1 VIGVMASRFRHPYRT
16 DIWVPFAEAIDF
28 SQIGVRGYYAP
39 ARLRP
44 GVTPAQAEASLRE
57 QCARINAEYPLANAA
72 TGAAVLPLQEIW
84 VADLKPKL
92 LAITVAAAFV
102 LLIAGANISSLL
114 LARHFEREGETSI
127 RMALGASRRVLVR
140 ESLAQSFALA
150 AIGTLIGIAL
160 AIWMIDPLVALS
172 PLGSDASGGV
182 LREFDV
188 PIKVNP
194 AVLAF
199 SAGAAM
205 VLALSFG
212 LLPALRNSRA
222 EIGTA
227 LKGIGRN
234 GMVDLGTRRW
244 LRLIV
249 VSEVAVAVVLLVSTA
264 LLIRSFSNLVGENWG
279 YSIENRLVMDVT
291 FTDRLRPEHNDRVY
305 YVEQALEKLRALP
318 GVSSAYATTPH
329 QMFPAF
335 SLAALTPEG
344 TTPPEPRG
352 YYLSYHR
359 MVFPGYF
366 RDSGTPIVRGRA
378 IDETDRAEGRFVAVV
393 SEGFAKRMW
402 PDKDPIGKTIK
413 RGRATSARPPF
424 EVVGVAAD
432 RKAIIDRDDGDVIGQ
447 WYLPYVQNPN
457 YLGDTITFVLEA
469 AIAPESLESPARAA
483 LAGVDPGIAA
493 SNFNTLERLV
503 DGSYANDRF
512 AVLLI
517 GMFGALGLLLAAVG
531 LYGLLSFQVVRR
543 TREIG
548 VRTALGASTRDIIAM
563 VLREGGVL
571 LLVGLVVGFAASLAL
586 TRLLQAQLH
595 SVSATDPTAY
605 LAAAAALG
613 LVTAIACW
621 LPARK
626 AAKVDPM
633 VALRAE

>member
-1 VIGVMASRFRHPYRT
+1 
-16 DIWVPFAEAIDF
+16 
-28 SQIGVRGYYAP
+28 
-39 ARLRP
+39 
-44 GVTPAQAEASLRE
+44 
-57 QCARINAEYPLANAA
+57 
-72 TGAAVLPLQEIW
+72 
-84 VADLKPKL
+84 
-92 LAITVAAAFV
+92 
-102 LLIAGANISSLL
+102 
-114 LARHFEREGETSI
+114 
-127 RMALGASRRVLVR
+127 
-140 ESLAQSFALA
+140 
-150 AIGTLIGIAL
+150 
-160 AIWMIDPLVALS
+160 
-172 PLGSDASGGV
+172 
-182 LREFDV
+182 
-188 PIKVNP
+188 
-194 AVLAF
+194 
-199 SAGAAM
+199 
-205 VLALSFG
+205 
-212 LLPALRNSRA
+212 
-222 EIGTA
+222 
-227 LKGIGRN
+227 
-234 GMVDLGTRRW
+234 
-244 LRLIV
+244 
-249 VSEVAVAVVLLVSTA
+249 
-264 LLIRSFSNLVGENWG
+264 
-279 YSIENRLVMDVT
+279 MDVT

-447 WYLPYVQNPN
+447 WYLPYMQNPN